1 MKNFVAYTRVSTEG
15 QGIGLDA
22 QMAIINAWVKNNGGG
37 TIIAALSEKASG
49 KNLNRPVLKQA
60 LDMCRQ
66 SGATLIVAKL
76 DRLSRDVADIFTIR
90 KRKGLDMVVCDI
102 DANDTMMLGIF
113 ATLAQ
118 KERQLI
124 STRTREALAVR
135 GVQLEDLRKMLLRQ
149 ADHDEKMGDIERAKE
164 LRKEAEKCKLGNPN
178 AGAQLREVNRQGAAK
193 RSQMAHDAAENKHA
207 YMAIRL
213 MTGTLQQKADFL
225 NENGFRTRN
234 GKTFAPT
241 SVKRLLQRYEKN

>member
-1 MKNFVAYTRVSTEG
+1 MKNFVAYCRVSTEG

-22 QMAIINAWVKNNGGG
+22 QMGIINAWVKNNGGNV
-37 TIIAALSEKASG
+37 IATLREKASG

-66 SGATLIVAKL
+66 TGATLIVAKL

-90 KRKGLDMVVCDI
+90 KRKGLELAVCNC
-102 DANDTMMLGIF
+102 DASDTMMLGIF
-113 ATLAQ
+113 ATLAE

-124 STRTREALAVR
+124 STRTREALAA
-135 GVQLEDLRKMLLRQ
+135 L
-149 ADHDEKMGDIERAKE
+149 KE
-164 LRKEAEKCKLGNPN
+164 QGKQLGNPN

-193 RSQMAHDAAENKHA
+193 RSQMAHDAVENKHA

-225 NENGFRTRN
+225 HENGFRTRN

-241 SVKRLLQRYEKN
+241 SVKRLIALFEKS

>member
-102 DANDTMMLGIF
+102 DASDTMMLGIF
-113 ATLAQ
+113 ATLAE

-124 STRTREALAVR
+124 STRTREALAA
-135 GVQLEDLRKMLLRQ
+135 L
-149 ADHDEKMGDIERAKE
+149 KE
-164 LRKEAEKCKLGNPN
+164 QGKQLGNPN

-193 RSQMAHDAAENKHA
+193 RTMLANEAAENKHA

>member
-102 DANDTMMLGIF
+102 DASDTMMLGIF
-113 ATLAQ
+113 ATLAE

-124 STRTREALAVR
+124 STRTREALAA
-135 GVQLEDLRKMLLRQ
+135 L
-149 ADHDEKMGDIERAKE
+149 KE
-164 LRKEAEKCKLGNPN
+164 QGKRLGNPN

-193 RSQMAHDAAENKHA
+193 RTMLANEAAENKHA

>member
-1 MKNFVAYTRVSTEG
+1 
-15 QGIGLDA
+15 
-22 QMAIINAWVKNNGGG
+22 
-37 TIIAALSEKASG
+37 
-49 KNLNRPVLKQA
+49 
-60 LDMCRQ
+60 MCRQ

-102 DANDTMMLGIF
+102 DASDTMMLGIF
-113 ATLAQ
+113 ATLAE

-124 STRTREALAVR
+124 STRTREALAA
-135 GVQLEDLRKMLLRQ
+135 L
-149 ADHDEKMGDIERAKE
+149 KE
-164 LRKEAEKCKLGNPN
+164 QGKRLGNPN

-193 RSQMAHDAAENKHA
+193 RTMLANEAAENKHA

-241 SVKRLLQRYEKN
+241 SVKRGSSRRTLRAFGPWSIMMSIAKSSIAE

>member
-1 MKNFVAYTRVSTEG
+1 MKDFVAYTRVSTEG

-22 QMAIINAWVKNNGGG
+22 QMDIINAWVKNNGGNV
-37 TIIAALSEKASG
+37 IATLREKASG

-66 SGATLIVAKL
+66 TGASLIVAKL

-113 ATLAQ
+113 ATLAE

-124 STRTREALAVR
+124 STRTREALAA
-135 GVQLEDLRKMLLRQ
+135 L
-149 ADHDEKMGDIERAKE
+149 KE
-164 LRKEAEKCKLGNPN
+164 QGKQLGNPN

-193 RSQMAHDAAENKHA
+193 RSQMAHDAVENKHA

-241 SVKRLLQRYEKN
+241 SVKRLIALFEKP

>member
-1 MKNFVAYTRVSTEG
+1 MKDFVAYTRVSTEG

-22 QMAIINAWVKNNGGG
+22 QMDIINAWVKNNGGNV
-37 TIIAALSEKASG
+37 IATLREKASG

-66 SGATLIVAKL
+66 TGATLIVAKL

-90 KRKGLDMVVCDI
+90 KRKGLDLIVCDI

-124 STRTREALAVR
+124 STRTREALAAKKI
-135 GVQLEDLRKMLLRQ
+135 QLE
-149 ADHDEKMGDIERAKE
+149 E
-164 LRKEAEKCKLGNPN
+164 LRKAYLLQAKHEEEFGNFKRAKWLRQEAEKLKLGNPN

-193 RSQMAHDAAENKHA
+193 RNQMAADAVENKHA
-207 YMAIRL
+207 YLAIRL

-241 SVKRLLQRYEKN
+241 SVKRLIALFEKP

>member
-1 MKNFVAYTRVSTEG
+1 MKDFVAYTRVSTEG

-22 QMAIINAWVKNNGGG
+22 QMDIINAWVKNNGGNV
-37 TIIAALSEKASG
+37 IATLREKASG

-66 SGATLIVAKL
+66 TGATLIVAKL

-113 ATLAQ
+113 ATLAE

-124 STRTREALAVR
+124 STRTREALAA
-135 GVQLEDLRKMLLRQ
+135 L
-149 ADHDEKMGDIERAKE
+149 KE
-164 LRKEAEKCKLGNPN
+164 QGKQLGNPN

-193 RSQMAHDAAENKHA
+193 RSQMAHDAVENKHA

-241 SVKRLLQRYEKN
+241 SVKRLIALFERP

>member
-1 MKNFVAYTRVSTEG
+1 MKNFVAYCRVSTEG

-22 QMAIINAWVKNNGGG
+22 QMGIINAWVKNNGGNV
-37 TIIAALSEKASG
+37 IATLREKASG

-66 SGATLIVAKL
+66 TGATLIVAKL

-90 KRKGLDMVVCDI
+90 KRKGLELAVCNC
-102 DANDTMMLGIF
+102 DASDTMMLGIF
-113 ATLAQ
+113 ATLAE

-124 STRTREALAVR
+124 STRTREALAT
-135 GVQLEDLRKMLLRQ
+135 L
-149 ADHDEKMGDIERAKE
+149 KE
-164 LRKEAEKCKLGNPN
+164 QGKRLGNPN

-193 RSQMAHDAAENKHA
+193 RSQMAHDAVENKHA

-241 SVKRLLQRYEKN
+241 SVKRLIALFEKS

>member
-1 MKNFVAYTRVSTEG
+1 MKDFVAYTRVSTEG

-22 QMAIINAWVKNNGGG
+22 QMDIINAWVKNNGGNV
-37 TIIAALSEKASG
+37 IATLREKASG

-66 SGATLIVAKL
+66 TGATLIVAKL

-124 STRTREALAVR
+124 STRTREALAA
-135 GVQLEDLRKMLLRQ
+135 L
-149 ADHDEKMGDIERAKE
+149 KE
-164 LRKEAEKCKLGNPN
+164 QGKQLGNPN

-193 RSQMAHDAAENKHA
+193 RSQMAHDAVENKHA

>member
-1 MKNFVAYTRVSTEG
+1 MKDFVAYTRVSTEG

-22 QMAIINAWVKNNGGG
+22 QMDIINAWVKNNGGNV
-37 TIIAALSEKASG
+37 IATLREKASG

-66 SGATLIVAKL
+66 TGATLIVAKL

-124 STRTREALAVR
+124 STRTREALAALKKQ
-135 GVQLEDLRKMLLRQ
+135 GKQ
-149 ADHDEKMGDIERAKE
+149 
-164 LRKEAEKCKLGNPN
+164 LGNPN

-193 RSQMAHDAAENKHA
+193 RTMLANEAAENKHA

-241 SVKRLLQRYEKN
+241 SVKRLIALFERP

>member
-1 MKNFVAYTRVSTEG
+1 
-15 QGIGLDA
+15 
-22 QMAIINAWVKNNGGG
+22 
-37 TIIAALSEKASG
+37 
-49 KNLNRPVLKQA
+49 
-60 LDMCRQ
+60 
-66 SGATLIVAKL
+66 
-76 DRLSRDVADIFTIR
+76 
-90 KRKGLDMVVCDI
+90 
-102 DANDTMMLGIF
+102 MMLGIF

-124 STRTREALAVR
+124 STRTREALAALKKQ
-135 GVQLEDLRKMLLRQ
+135 GKQ
-149 ADHDEKMGDIERAKE
+149 
-164 LRKEAEKCKLGNPN
+164 LGNPN

-193 RSQMAHDAAENKHA
+193 RSQMAHDAVENKHA

-241 SVKRLLQRYEKN
+241 SVKRLIALFERP

>member
-22 QMAIINAWVKNNGGG
+22 QMAIINAW
-37 TIIAALSEKASG
+37 SEKASG

-102 DANDTMMLGIF
+102 DASDTMMLGIF
-113 ATLAQ
+113 ATLAE

-124 STRTREALAVR
+124 STRTREALAA
-135 GVQLEDLRKMLLRQ
+135 L
-149 ADHDEKMGDIERAKE
+149 KE
-164 LRKEAEKCKLGNPN
+164 QGKRLGNPN

-193 RSQMAHDAAENKHA
+193 RTMLANEAAENKHA

>member
-1 MKNFVAYTRVSTEG
+1 MKDFVAYTRVSTEG

-22 QMAIINAWVKNNGGG
+22 QMDIINAWVKNNGGNV
-37 TIIAALSEKASG
+37 IATLREKASG

-66 SGATLIVAKL
+66 TGATLIVAKL

-113 ATLAQ
+113 ATLAE

-124 STRTREALAVR
+124 STRTREALAA
-135 GVQLEDLRKMLLRQ
+135 L
-149 ADHDEKMGDIERAKE
+149 KE
-164 LRKEAEKCKLGNPN
+164 QGKQLGNPN

-193 RSQMAHDAAENKHA
+193 RSKMAHDAVENKHA

-241 SVKRLLQRYEKN
+241 SVKRLIALFEKP

>member
-1 MKNFVAYTRVSTEG
+1 MKDFVAYTRVSTEG

-22 QMAIINAWVKNNGGG
+22 QMDIINAWVKNNGGNV
-37 TIIAALSEKASG
+37 IATLREKASG

-66 SGATLIVAKL
+66 TGATLIVAKL

-90 KRKGLDMVVCDI
+90 KRKGLELAVCNC
-102 DANDTMMLGIF
+102 DASDTMMLGIF
-113 ATLAQ
+113 ATLAE

-124 STRTREALAVR
+124 STRTREALAA
-135 GVQLEDLRKMLLRQ
+135 L
-149 ADHDEKMGDIERAKE
+149 KE
-164 LRKEAEKCKLGNPN
+164 QGKQLGNPN

-193 RSQMAHDAAENKHA
+193 RSQMAHDAVENKHA

-241 SVKRLLQRYEKN
+241 SVKRLIALFEKS

>member
-1 MKNFVAYTRVSTEG
+1 MKNFVAYCRVSTEG

-102 DANDTMMLGIF
+102 DASDTMMLGIF
-113 ATLAQ
+113 ATLAE

-124 STRTREALAVR
+124 STRTREALAA
-135 GVQLEDLRKMLLRQ
+135 L
-149 ADHDEKMGDIERAKE
+149 KE
-164 LRKEAEKCKLGNPN
+164 QGKQLGNPN

>member
-1 MKNFVAYTRVSTEG
+1 MKDFVAYTRVSTEG

-22 QMAIINAWVKNNGGG
+22 QMDIINAWVKNNGGNV
-37 TIIAALSEKASG
+37 IATLREKASG

-66 SGATLIVAKL
+66 TGASLIVAKL

-113 ATLAQ
+113 ATLAE

-124 STRTREALAVR
+124 STRTREALAA
-135 GVQLEDLRKMLLRQ
+135 L
-149 ADHDEKMGDIERAKE
+149 KE
-164 LRKEAEKCKLGNPN
+164 QGKQLGNPN

-193 RSQMAHDAAENKHA
+193 RSQMAHDAVENKHA

-241 SVKRLLQRYEKN
+241 SVKRLIALFERP

>member
-1 MKNFVAYTRVSTEG
+1 MKYIAYTRVSTEG

-90 KRKGLDMVVCDI
+90 KRKGLDMVVCDCN
-102 DANDTMMLGIF
+102 ANDTMMLGIF
-113 ATLAQ
+113 AVLAE

-124 STRTREALAVR
+124 STRTREALAA
-135 GVQLEDLRKMLLRQ
+135 L
-149 ADHDEKMGDIERAKE
+149 KE
-164 LRKEAEKCKLGNPN
+164 QGKRLGNPN
-178 AGAQLREVNRQGAAK
+178 AAEVMKANNAK
-193 RSQMAHDAAENKHA
+193 GRAKKTDDARNCAENKHA
-207 YMAIRL
+207 YMAVRL
-213 MTGTLQQKADFL
+213 MQGTLQSKADFL
-225 NENGFRTRN
+225 NENGFKTRN
-234 GKTFAPT
+234 GKAFAPM
-241 SVKRLLQRYEKN
+241 SVKRLIALFERP

>member
-1 MKNFVAYTRVSTEG
+1 MKDFVAYTRVSTEG

-22 QMAIINAWVKNNGGG
+22 QMDIINAWVKNNGGNV
-37 TIIAALSEKASG
+37 IATLREKASG

-66 SGATLIVAKL
+66 TGATLIVAKL

-90 KRKGLDMVVCDI
+90 KRKGLELAVCNC
-102 DANDTMMLGIF
+102 DASDTMMLGIF
-113 ATLAQ
+113 ATLAE

-124 STRTREALAVR
+124 STRTREALAT
-135 GVQLEDLRKMLLRQ
+135 L
-149 ADHDEKMGDIERAKE
+149 KE
-164 LRKEAEKCKLGNPN
+164 QGKRLGNPN

-193 RSQMAHDAAENKHA
+193 RSQMAHDAVENKHA

-241 SVKRLLQRYEKN
+241 SVKRLIALFEKS